1 MKSILRAAM
10 HQLELALDSGLLIS
24 DDYEQAMLL
33 DDLLEVKRDRLNE
46 SRLER

>member
-1 MKSILRAAM
+1 M

>member
-1 MKSILRAAM
+1 M

-46 SRLER
+46 SQLER